1 MRVHNVSIPSD
12 PDSLLSYRQAAA
24 LLGVSERT
32 IWSVAQ
38 AGEIP
43 IIRIGRCVRFRRAA
57 VIDWIRQREVVR
69 Q

>member
-43 IIRIGRCVRFRRAA
+43 TIRIGRCVRFRRAA

>member
-24 LLGVSERT
+24 LLGVRERT